1 MFRRHVDFIAVFMIS
16 LGLVALS
23 KASDLRLPDGL
34 DPVRLQNAVNVERCP
49 VSTEILSRLS
59 YILNR

>member
-1 MFRRHVDFIAVFMIS
+1 MRRHVDLIAVVVIS

-23 KASDLRLPDGL
+23 KASELRLSPRF
-34 DPVRLQNAVNVERCP
+34 DPVRFQNAINPDSCP
-49 VSTEILSRLS
+49 IRSEILSRLS

>member
-1 MFRRHVDFIAVFMIS
+1 MFRRHVDFIAVFVIS

-23 KASDLRLPDGL
+23 KASDLRLSPGF
-34 DPVRLQNAVNVERCP
+34 DPVRLQNAVNAESCP
-49 VSTEILSRLS
+49 LRSEILARLS